1 MKILCLLLGA
11 PLFLIAVVAH
21 LVVRVKMKFEP
32 QDAEKI
38 YWEFEE
44 ADPAYARYL
53 KWYNWTL
60 WMASASLLLL
70 FIGVAI

>member
-21 LVVRVKMKFEP
+21 LVVRVRMKSGP
-32 QDAEKI
+32 QDVEEI

-53 KWYNWTL
+53 KWYRWTL

>member
-11 PLFLIAVVAH
+11 PLFLLAVVAH
-21 LVVRVKMKFEP
+21 LVVRVKMKSQPHDLE
-32 QDAEKI
+32 EV

-44 ADPAYARYL
+44 ADPGYAEYL
-53 KWYNWTL
+53 KWYKWTL

-70 FIGVAI
+70 FVGVAI